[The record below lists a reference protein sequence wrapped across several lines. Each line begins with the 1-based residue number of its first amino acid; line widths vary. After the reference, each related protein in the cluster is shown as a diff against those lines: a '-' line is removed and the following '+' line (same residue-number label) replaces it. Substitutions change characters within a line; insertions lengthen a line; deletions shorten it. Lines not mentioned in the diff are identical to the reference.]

1 MQQTGS
7 LLRCNKYRYRE
18 CGARGFLVKKCR
30 TSNFS
35 GLGHNLYAE
44 TAGCDILFADIRL
57 CACEVGSGCCAYI
70 TGGYCDGEKTG
81 VCGQAVQRASQSGSD
96 SGLKGWATK

>member
-1 MQQTGS
+1 M
-7 LLRCNKYRYRE
+7 
-18 CGARGFLVKKCR
+18 KKCR

-44 TAGCDILFADIRL
+44 TADCDILFADIQL
-57 CACEVGSGCCAYI
+57 CACEVSSGCCAFITGSYCTDEI
-70 TGGYCDGEKTG
+70 TGGA
-81 VCGQAVQRASQSGSD
+81 GQAVQRASQSGSD